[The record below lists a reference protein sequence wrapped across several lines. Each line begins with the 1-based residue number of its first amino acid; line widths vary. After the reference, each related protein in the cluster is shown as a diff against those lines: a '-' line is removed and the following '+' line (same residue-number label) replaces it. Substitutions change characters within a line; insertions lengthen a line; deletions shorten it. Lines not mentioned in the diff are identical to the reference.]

1 MLKTRKVR
9 FHRGTDLSES
19 MKSDRAGIQIQIC
32 LTAWS
37 FHYTPLSHTHAA
49 GIVSALLHAN
59 MSHQG
64 TPISPY
70 LALVSAIGIPQPKFQ
85 PSTCWELTV
94 VLPSES
100 EDPKAERPGL

>member
-1 MLKTRKVR
+1 
-9 FHRGTDLSES
+9 

-37 FHYTPLSHTHAA
+37 FYYTPLSHTHAA

-64 TPISPY
+64 MPISSD
-70 LALVSAIGIPQPKFQ
+70 LPQVQ
-85 PSTCWELTV
+85 L
-94 VLPSES
+94 
-100 EDPKAERPGL
+100 